1 MKLSFKFIA
10 SNFEFKT
17 IILWGPYKCPPFRP
31 GEPNFG
37 DASIRHCP
45 PRNKKHAG
53 NITIYLQC
61 LNRLN
66 EKDAA
71 VLGKQ
76 VLIFDEKQ
84 ILKYTFN
91 H

>member
-1 MKLSFKFIA
+1 M
-10 SNFEFKT
+10 
-17 IILWGPYKCPPFRP
+17 PPP
-31 GEPNFG
+31 PTGEPNFG

-45 PRNKKHAG
+45 PRYKKHAG

-66 EKDAA
+66 EKDVA

-76 VLIFDEKQ
+76 VLTFDEKK
-84 ILKYTFN
+84 I
-91 H
+91 